1 MSTDRPVPPE
11 IGAGQTVGAMAREDL
26 VPARSA
32 VPAAGRSEVEA
43 WVPAPR
49 ETLADPVRT
58 PLRAPFSRVVR
69 QRSPLLGLPPIL
81 RSRFPSA

>member
-1 MSTDRPVPPE
+1 MSTDRPVRPE
-11 IGAGQTVGAMAREDL
+11 TGTVRTEGALFGSWMENALG
-26 VPARSA
+26 SA
-32 VPAAGRSEVEA
+32 GPSEVEVR
-43 WVPAPR
+43 VPAPR
-49 ETLADPVRT
+49 ETPADPVRT

>member
-11 IGAGQTVGAMAREDL
+11 IGAGQTDGAMAREGL

-49 ETLADPVRT
+49 EKRADPVRA

-69 QRSPLLGLPPIL
+69 QRPLSLGLPPIL
-81 RSRFPSA
+81 RSRFRSA

>member
-1 MSTDRPVPPE
+1 MPTDRPVRPE
-11 IGAGQTVGAMAREDL
+11 TGAGRTDGAPVREGL

-32 VPAAGRSEVEA
+32 LAAAGRSEGEA

-58 PLRAPFSRVVR
+58 PLRAPFSRIVR
-69 QRSPLLGLPPIL
+69 QRPPSLGLPPIL